1 MFWQLTPTYYLI
13 VTISEI
19 LSSKSGNFS
28 AFLTTFFGLA
38 KWKKLSHYVLAISPG
53 QKWWQTILKIKVS
66 CSQWEGSA
74 CTHEAPSFFLWG
86 GGGGLEERDFLF
98 FPCSQSVPIVF
109 PWDSQVVPQDV
120 SKSTSDLSHM
130 VCPRFNS
137 HLSMKQGSLFCFCFV
152 LMRSTEPRCFR
163 SCTYCLW
170 KALNEYGCMGLV
182 PWHLDLQCKSS
193 WILNDFLTKN

>member
-1 MFWQLTPTYYLI
+1 MRRPVF
-13 VTISEI
+13 
-19 LSSKSGNFS
+19 
-28 AFLTTFFGLA
+28 FFGEGEGE
-38 KWKKLSHYVLAISPG
+38 WKRGIF
-53 QKWWQTILKIKVS
+53 
-66 CSQWEGSA
+66 C
-74 CTHEAPSFFLWG
+74 FFLVLKASLLW
-86 GGGGLEERDFLF
+86 
-98 FPCSQSVPIVF
+98 F

-152 LMRSTEPRCFR
+152 VMRSTEPRCFR